1 MGVLN
6 SNKIKIYVDKF
17 LTYTLQ
23 KLEDERLQRDIP
35 INTLMDDLDIY
46 PDMIKGFQTA
56 LSDGKYDIVQNDIDD
71 IAITNNITIE
81 KDTLEYKELS
91 RELIK
96 AKIKILEI
104 DSKRAKGDYTLYEQ
118 FVKNQT
124 IPSNIED
131 TTTKYTLK
139 PLIDDFIDEYKI
151 SNNWTADTL
160 NEYTNSL
167 NLLIDYFSDNE
178 DINNISHKD
187 LINFRNLLLNL
198 PSNRFKYKELQDKSL
213 LELTSLK
220 NKTKYKPISTTT
232 LNKYLSRISSFFE
245 HLVTN
250 SFISNNPATKL
261 RLTKTTKENKDRDAY
276 TQDDIKKLLALD
288 IYNSKLKFTYNTKPH
303 LIFVPLIG
311 LLMGMRLNEIC
322 QLYIDDIQQID
333 GIYCI
338 DINDKLDKR
347 VKYPSSLRLVPIHPL
362 LIKNGFLKYV
372 NSLDKRKNKRVF
384 PQLQFTQSKGYSNAM
399 SKSFQRLNRKHIT
412 TNPKKVFHSFR
423 HTFINNLKQAQIPES
438 IISQIVGHKN
448 SSITINRY
456 GKDYDIKLLYKT
468 IQTIDYN
475 IVLNI

>member
-35 INTLMDDLDIY
+35 NNTLMDDLDIY

-104 DSKRAKGDYTLYEQ
+104 DSKRAKGDYTSYEQ

-187 LINFRNLLLNL
+187 LINFRNL
-198 PSNRFKYKELQDKSL
+198 
-213 LELTSLK
+213 
-220 NKTKYKPISTTT
+220 
-232 LNKYLSRISSFFE
+232 
-245 HLVTN
+245 
-250 SFISNNPATKL
+250 
-261 RLTKTTKENKDRDAY
+261 
-276 TQDDIKKLLALD
+276 
-288 IYNSKLKFTYNTKPH
+288 
-303 LIFVPLIG
+303 
-311 LLMGMRLNEIC
+311 C
-322 QLYIDDIQQID
+322 
-333 GIYCI
+333 
-338 DINDKLDKR
+338 
-347 VKYPSSLRLVPIHPL
+347 
-362 LIKNGFLKYV
+362 
-372 NSLDKRKNKRVF
+372 
-384 PQLQFTQSKGYSNAM
+384 
-399 SKSFQRLNRKHIT
+399 
-412 TNPKKVFHSFR
+412 
-423 HTFINNLKQAQIPES
+423 
-438 IISQIVGHKN
+438 
-448 SSITINRY
+448 
-456 GKDYDIKLLYKT
+456 
-468 IQTIDYN
+468 
-475 IVLNI
+475 